1 MGRKLE
7 FCRDKAM
14 HTAMESFWAQGYE
27 HTSMRDLAGRL
38 GLHLGSVYNALGD
51 KERVFENAL
60 KLHFDEY
67 VMPQMTRLTQ
77 AENPLEAMDTL
88 MSAVVDECC
97 HQEDTPGCF
106 IINSLLGIT
115 NINDSITTLLRGYM
129 DKLEQ
134 SYTTCLE
141 HAKTMGQISAAA
153 DPAALAR
160 FYMGSLFALRTMGKL
175 KVPAQQLKDIQTCTM
190 RTLRSA

>member
-77 AENPLEAMDTL
+77 AENPLQAMDAL
-88 MSAVVDECC
+88 MSTVVDECC
-97 HQEDTPGCF
+97 GQTETPGCF

-115 NINDSITTLLRGYM
+115 NINDSITELLRGYM

-134 SYTTCLE
+134 SYTACLE
-141 HAKTMGQISAAA
+141 HAKSLGQISANA
-153 DPAALAR
+153 DPAGLAR
-160 FYMGSLFALRTMGKL
+160 FYMGSLFSQIGRAH
-175 KVPAQQLKDIQTCTM
+175 V
-190 RTLRSA
+190 